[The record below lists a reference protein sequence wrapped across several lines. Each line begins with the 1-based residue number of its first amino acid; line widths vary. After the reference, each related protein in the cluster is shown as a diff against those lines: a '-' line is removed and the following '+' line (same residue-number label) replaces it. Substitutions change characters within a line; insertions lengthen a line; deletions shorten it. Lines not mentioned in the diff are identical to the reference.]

1 MLIRRVS
8 RLVCGALMLSA
19 CAVASAQERR
29 QAGPPPYDRAKET
42 TVTAV
47 VRGVES
53 SQPPQGPAQAIL
65 MVTYKDA
72 PLAVFLGPDAWFKSQ
87 SVSFKEGAAVEVTGL
102 QGARYNGNPAM
113 MPRTIK
119 VGTRVLELRDAE
131 GNPKWGGAPA
141 Y

>member
-8 RLVCGALMLSA
+8 GMVCGVLILSA
-19 CAVASAQERR
+19 CTVAFAQERR
-29 QAGPPPYDRAKET
+29 QAGPQYDRAKEVT
-42 TVTAV
+42 ITAV
-47 VRGVES
+47 VRSVETA
-53 SQPPQGPAQAIL
+53 QPPQGPAQAIL

-72 PLAVFLGPDAWFKSQ
+72 PLAVFLGPEAWFKAQ
-87 SVSFKEGAAVEVTGL
+87 SVSFKEGASVEVTGL

-131 GNPKWGGAPA
+131 GNPKWSGAPG